1 MPMKVFAV
9 TLLVVLAALQYRL
22 WVSDDGIR
30 TGVALRASVATQRGE
45 NAALTRRNQQLVA
58 EVNDLKQGLAAIE
71 ERARNDLGMI
81 GASETFFQ
89 VIDADARPADGG
101 VPPRPPLQ
109 RTAH

>member
-1 MPMKVFAV
+1 MKVFAA

-30 TGVALRASVATQRGE
+30 SVVALRGGVAAQRAE
-45 NAALTRRNQQLVA
+45 NAGLTRRNQQLVA

-89 VIDADARPADGG
+89 VLDGDALPADAGAPT
-101 VPPRPPLQ
+101 RPPLQ

>member
-1 MPMKVFAV
+1 MKVFAA

-30 TGVALRASVATQRGE
+30 SVIALRGSVATQHGE

-89 VIDADARPADGG
+89 VIDSDARPADAAA
-101 VPPRPPLQ
+101 PARPPLQ

>member
-1 MPMKVFAV
+1 MKVFAA

-22 WVSDDGIR
+22 WISDDGVRSVIALR
-30 TGVALRASVATQRGE
+30 SGVAAQRGE
-45 NAALTRRNQQLVA
+45 NAGLARRNQQLVA
-58 EVNDLKQGLAAIE
+58 EVNDLKQGLAALE

-89 VIDADARPADGG
+89 VIDGDARPADADAP
-101 VPPRPPLQ
+101 VRPPLQ